1 MGGQEADQA
10 PFFDQTQSHLPV
22 TLGDAGIAIIIIL
35 VTAGGLKHFSTFQ
48 EIVLRQF
55 TSMRPSTRYAFI
67 TLSGYAILATGT
79 AFVFGLLGGSWE
91 EIQWIFA
98 ALGVGIGFG
107 LQEIVANFICGLII
121 LFERPIR
128 IGDVV
133 TIGDIEGTVSRI
145 QIRATTIT
153 MFDKKELLVPNK
165 EFITGRLVNWSLSD
179 PMTRVMVYV
188 QIAYGSDIQ
197 KTMSIMSKAA
207 EENAWVLKSPA
218 PFVTIEGFVDN
229 RLKLN
234 LRCYIGLIE
243 HRLRTVTALHEE
255 IIQKFNEAGII
266 VPAPQR
272 ALNLNPVQTLDVRL
286 KQDDDKP
293 GP

>member
-1 MGGQEADQA
+1 
-10 PFFDQTQSHLPV
+10 
-22 TLGDAGIAIIIIL
+22 
-35 VTAGGLKHFSTFQ
+35 
-48 EIVLRQF
+48 
-55 TSMRPSTRYAFI
+55 
-67 TLSGYAILATGT
+67 
-79 AFVFGLLGGSWE
+79 
-91 EIQWIFA
+91 
-98 ALGVGIGFG
+98 
-107 LQEIVANFICGLII
+107 
-121 LFERPIR
+121 
-128 IGDVV
+128 
-133 TIGDIEGTVSRI
+133 
-145 QIRATTIT
+145 

-179 PMTRVMVYV
+179 PITRVMVYV

-243 HRLRTVTALHEE
+243 HRLQTITALHEE
-255 IIQKFNEAGII
+255 IIRKFNEAGIV

-272 ALNLNPVQTLDVRL
+272 DLNLNTGQALDIPL
-286 KQDDDKP
+286 KHEDKKLEP
-293 GP
+293 